1 MEPTNLPFA
10 MALHEIIY
18 TSLASRDLSHEELA
32 QLLDKA
38 RAHNASQ
45 GITGMMIYHRR
56 EFMQLLEGEPSAV
69 EALYDRIA
77 SDPRHQQ
84 LRKIWDGPIR
94 ERGFADWGMAFVAPD
109 ELALR
114 GRPGYQDLLDHG
126 LRHAPGDST
135 GKKLLLTLRDDFL

>member
-1 MEPTNLPFA
+1 

-18 TSLASRDLSHEELA
+18 TSLASRDLPPEELA

-38 RAHNASQ
+38 RVNNAAQ

-56 EFMQLLEGEPSAV
+56 EFMQLLEGEQAAV
-69 EALYDRIA
+69 QALYDRIA
-77 SDPRHQQ
+77 GDPRHQQ

-94 ERGFADWGMAFVAPD
+94 ERGFTDWGMAFVAPD
-109 ELALR
+109 ALDLR
-114 GRPGYQDLLDHG
+114 HKPGYQDLLDHG
-126 LRHAPGDST
+126 LRHSPGDST

>member
-1 MEPTNLPFA
+1 
-10 MALHEIIY
+10 MALFEIIY
-18 TSLASRDLSHEELA
+18 TSLATRDLPPQELA

-38 RAHNASQ
+38 RASNASL
-45 GITGMMIYHRR
+45 GVTGMMIYHRR
-56 EFMQLLEGEPSAV
+56 EFMQLIEGEQSVV

-77 SDPRHQQ
+77 GDPRHQQ

-94 ERGFADWGMAFVAPD
+94 ERGFSDWGMAFVAPD

-114 GRPGYQDLLDHG
+114 EKPGYQDLLDQG
-126 LRHAPGDST
+126 LRQVPGDSN

>member
-1 MEPTNLPFA
+1 
-10 MALHEIIY
+10 MALYEIIY
-18 TSLASRDLSHEELA
+18 TSLASRDLPPEELA

-56 EFMQLLEGEPSAV
+56 EFMQLLEGEQAAV
-69 EALYDRIA
+69 QALYERIA
-77 SDPRHQQ
+77 GDPRHQQ

-94 ERGFADWGMAFVAPD
+94 ERGFSDWGMAFVAPD

-114 GRPGYQDLLDHG
+114 EKPGYQDLLAQG
-126 LRHAPGDST
+126 PRHAPSDST

>member
-1 MEPTNLPFA
+1 
-10 MALHEIIY
+10 MALYEIIY
-18 TSLASRDLSHEELA
+18 TSLATRDLPPEELA

-56 EFMQLLEGEPSAV
+56 EFMQLLEGEQAAV
-69 EALYDRIA
+69 QALYERIA
-77 SDPRHQQ
+77 GDPRHQQ
-84 LRKIWDGPIR
+84 VRKIWDGPIR
-94 ERGFADWGMAFVAPD
+94 ERGFSDWGMAFVAPD

-114 GRPGYQDLLDHG
+114 EKPGYQDLLAQG
-126 LRHAPGDST
+126 LRRAPSDST

>member
-1 MEPTNLPFA
+1 

-18 TSLASRDLSHEELA
+18 TSLASRDLPPEELA

-38 RAHNASQ
+38 RVNNAAQ

-56 EFMQLLEGEPSAV
+56 EFMQLLEGEQAAV
-69 EALYDRIA
+69 QALYDRIA
-77 SDPRHQQ
+77 GDPRHQQ

-94 ERGFADWGMAFVAPD
+94 ERGFTDWGMAFVAPD
-109 ELALR
+109 ALDLR
-114 GRPGYQDLLDHG
+114 RKPGYQDLLDHG
-126 LRHAPGDST
+126 LRHSPGDST

>member
-1 MEPTNLPFA
+1 
-10 MALHEIIY
+10 MALYEIIY
-18 TSLASRDLSHEELA
+18 TSLATHDLTADELA

-38 RAHNASQ
+38 RAHNSSQ

-56 EFMQLLEGEPSAV
+56 EFMQLLEGEQDAV
-69 EALYDRIA
+69 QALYDRIA

-94 ERGFADWGMAFVAPD
+94 ERGFSDWGMAFVAPD
-109 ELALR
+109 ALDLR
-114 GRPGYQDLLDHG
+114 GKPGYQDLLDRG
-126 LRHAPGDST
+126 LRQSPDDST